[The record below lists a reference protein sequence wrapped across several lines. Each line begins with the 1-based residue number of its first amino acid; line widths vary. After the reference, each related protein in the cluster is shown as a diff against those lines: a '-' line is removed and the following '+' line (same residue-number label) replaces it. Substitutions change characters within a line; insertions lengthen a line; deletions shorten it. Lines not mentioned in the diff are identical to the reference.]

1 MKKNYFYG
9 ILIFIFSIIIGYS
22 YSRIW
27 SESNNTLNQNNLA
40 YKNEEIENTNLLSN
54 ETIETVSTEEKI
66 LPTTSFAI
74 KKVFDKCGHF
84 KFSYTELPIE
94 IINLKKEEV
103 ADIYNEWEI
112 EEFSEKEVI
121 LSKEIDELCDE
132 HFIIKL
138 DNGFVKIY
146 NKIDENRLSLYQ
158 ETDISKEYLTEDDI
172 QKLEIGILVYGK
184 GKLNSIIEDFE

>member
-1 MKKNYFYG
+1 MKKYCFYG
-9 ILIFIFSIIIGYS
+9 MLIFIFSIIIGYS

-27 SESNNTLNQNNLA
+27 NESRKSVNENLIYEGVYEDA
-40 YKNEEIENTNLLSN
+40 NRVLENK
-54 ETIETVSTEEKI
+54 TIETVNKEEKV

-94 IINLKKEEV
+94 IINLNKEEV
-103 ADIYNEWEI
+103 AEVYKDWKV
-112 EEFSEKEVI
+112 EEFSEKEVV
-121 LSKEIDELCDE
+121 LSKKIDGLCDE

-146 NKIDENRLSLYQ
+146 NKLDENNLSLYE
-158 ETDISKEYLTEDDI
+158 ETEISKEYLTEEDI

-184 GKLNSIIEDFE
+184 GKINSVIEDFE

>member
-1 MKKNYFYG
+1 MKKYWFYG

-27 SESNNTLNQNNLA
+27 NDSNFNNVQNLVYESDYKMNENVVQN
-40 YKNEEIENTNLLSN
+40 EI
-54 ETIETVSTEEKI
+54 IETVSEEEKI

-74 KKVFDKCGHF
+74 KKIFSQCGHF
-84 KFSYTELPIE
+84 KFSYTELPLE

-103 ADIYNEWEI
+103 EKVYNDWKVED
-112 EEFSEKEVI
+112 FSEKEVI
-121 LSKEIDELCDE
+121 ISKEFDELCDE

-146 NKIDENRLSLYQ
+146 NKINENDLKLYK
-158 ETDISKEYLTEDDI
+158 ETEIAKEYLTEDDI
-172 QKLEIGILVYGK
+172 QKLEIGILVYGR
-184 GKLNSIIEDFE
+184 GQLNSIIEDFE